1 MQYFLGID
9 GGGTKTRAVLVNDT
23 LQVVGTGI
31 SGASNHHAVSA
42 DKAVQ
47 HCAEAAQLAIS
58 DAMRIDNSVH
68 KNSIAGWG
76 FGLAG
81 VRRESDAFLM
91 RGRLNSLCGETPWI
105 LETDAV
111 AAHFGAFNGGT
122 GIVQIA
128 GTGAVSLGVDASQ
141 ERFYTDGW
149 GPVMGDEGGGYWIGQ
164 QALRI
169 ACRSADGRAPRSSLT
184 GAVLGAFGVAD
195 CNALVDFLRKDKASR
210 ETIAGLAR
218 LVFDTANGGVHEAI
232 SIREQATDLLAQ
244 SITATAKRI
253 LTRHQERSIGDAKPL
268 HLSLCLLGGLLEDE
282 YFKAGVAYNIGE
294 RFVELKN
301 NFLPL
306 DSWRIVKPQFDA
318 ASGAALL
325 IISRVVKAT
334 EKKSEVR
341 S

>member
-23 LQVVGTGI
+23 LQVLGIGT
-31 SGASNHHAVSA
+31 SGASNHHSVGA

-47 HCAEAAQLAIS
+47 HCAEAAQVAIGE
-58 DAMRIDNSVH
+58 AMRVDKSVHRNSV
-68 KNSIAGWG
+68 SGWG

-91 RGRLNSLCGETPWI
+91 RGRLNSLCGGTPWI

-111 AAHFGAFNGGT
+111 ATHFGAFNGGA
-122 GIVQIA
+122 GIIQIA
-128 GTGAVSLGVDASQ
+128 GTGGVSLGIDASG

-149 GPVMGDEGGGYWIGQ
+149 GPIMGDEGGGYWIGQ
-164 QALRI
+164 QALRA
-169 ACRSADGRAPRSSLT
+169 ACRGADGRAPRSQLT

-195 CNALVDFLRKDKASR
+195 CNALVDYLRKEKSSR
-210 ETIAGLAR
+210 EAIASLAR

-232 SIREQATDLLAQ
+232 AIREEATDLLAQ

-268 HLSLCLLGGLLEDE
+268 HFSLCLQGGLLEDE
-282 YFKAGVAYNIGE
+282 YFKSGVAYNIGE

-306 DSWRIVKPQFDA
+306 DSWRIIKPQFDA

-325 IISRVVKAT
+325 VISRVVKT
-334 EKKSEVR
+334 KKPEDR
-341 S
+341 R